1 MEVKTAGKLSK
12 SKSKHKAEVSKQ
24 TGFPSAATHYAELS
38 IDLNKELVI
47 HQDATFFIR
56 VEGNEMEYFRIY
68 NNDVLLVDRSL
79 IPKNGDLALVVI
91 ESDFSVIKITKEEPG
106 SSYTLWGVITHIIH
120 KVI

>member
-1 MEVKTAGKLSK
+1 MEVMTAGKLSK

-24 TGFPSAATHYAELS
+24 TGFPSAATHYAESS
-38 IDLNKELVI
+38 IDLNKELVV

-56 VEGNEMEYFRIY
+56 VEGNEMEYFHIY

-91 ESDFSVIKITKEEPG
+91 ENDFSVIKITKEKPEH
-106 SSYTLWGVITHIIH
+106 SYTLWGVITHIIH

>member
-24 TGFPSAATHYAELS
+24 TGFPSASIHYTESS

-56 VEGNEMEYFRIY
+56 VGGNEMEYFHIY
-68 NNDVLLVDRSL
+68 NDDVLLVDRSL

-91 ESDFSVIKITKEEPG
+91 DNEFTVVKIRKENSEKPFI
-106 SSYTLWGVITHIIH
+106 LWGIITYIIH
-120 KVI
+120 KAP

>member
-24 TGFPSAATHYAELS
+24 TVFPSAETHYTESS
-38 IDLNKELVI
+38 IDLNKELVV
-47 HQDATFFIR
+47 HPDATFFIR
-56 VEGNEMEYFRIY
+56 VEGIEMEYFHIY

-79 IPKNGDLALVVI
+79 IPKNGDLVLVVI
-91 ESDFSVIKITKEEPG
+91 ENDFSVIKITEEEPRN
-106 SSYTLWGVITHIIH
+106 SYILWGVITHIIH

>member
-24 TGFPSAATHYAELS
+24 TGFPSAATHYAESS

-56 VEGNEMEYFRIY
+56 VEGNEMEYFHICH
-68 NNDVLLVDRSL
+68 NDVLLVDRSL
-79 IPKNGDLALVVI
+79 VPENGNLALVVI
-91 ESDFSVIKITKEEPG
+91 DSEFRVIKIEKENSEKP
-106 SSYTLWGVITHIIH
+106 YTLWGIITYIIH
-120 KVI
+120 KAS